1 MKKRIQSYKNK
12 FKIIV
17 VFVFVF
23 SFIFLYLL
31 NKYAMP
37 IILEYASVQT
47 KRMSIEVLRGVGLQ
61 EVNKFLK
68 DKELFIIDKNN
79 KGEIESINFDTVL
92 INETLLLIAKNVR
105 GRLKEVENGEN
116 LPDEVYFNRDIS
128 KLKKGII
135 FEVPSGIIFKNA
147 FLADVGPKIPVK
159 IKYSGN
165 VGLDVKTSVTE
176 YGINSAIVKV
186 YIYVEVNQNTIL
198 PFKSK
203 TVKASSEIPVVIKLV
218 KGNIPNYISGY
229 NNSYNLPIE

>member
-12 FKIIV
+12 LKIII
-17 VFVFVF
+17 VFVFIF

-31 NKYAMP
+31 NKFAMP
-37 IILEYASVQT
+37 LILEYASVQT

-147 FLADVGPKIPVK
+147 FLANIGPKIPVK

-186 YIYVEVNQNTIL
+186 YIYVEVNQSTIL

-203 TVKASSEIPVVIKLV
+203 TVTASSEIPVVIKLV
-218 KGNIPNYISGY
+218 KGNVPNYISDY
-229 NNSYNLPIE
+229 NNSYDLPIE